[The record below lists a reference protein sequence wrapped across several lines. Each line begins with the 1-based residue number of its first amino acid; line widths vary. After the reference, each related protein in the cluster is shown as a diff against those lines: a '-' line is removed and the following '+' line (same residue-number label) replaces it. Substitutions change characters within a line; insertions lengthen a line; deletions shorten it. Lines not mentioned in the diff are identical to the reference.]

1 MIITYSC
8 AESGKKNAIRHNY
21 ICIIQKNY
29 LSLPSNFKTSLN
41 MGEDN
46 RIIGRKYEQHVLT
59 NICEEKEARLIAVYG
74 RRRVGKTYLVKYF
87 FDEKFDFFFTG
98 SFETPMKVQ
107 LALFKDALYQYSNEL
122 RQAPKNW
129 FEAFA
134 QLKEYLQGRTKRRL
148 VVFLDELPWMDT
160 PKSNFLA
167 AFSYFWNTWGSTR
180 DGLKLVVCGSA
191 TSWML
196 DKVIG
201 DKGGLYG
208 RSSRSI
214 YIAPFSLSEVE
225 QFLRLRKGIV
235 WNRYQ
240 TLETYMIL
248 GGIPYYLDMLE
259 KGLPFSQN
267 IDRLFFHE
275 GAPLRPEYDFLFRSL
290 FKSSTIY
297 RQVVEAVA
305 RKNKGLTLKEIKESL
320 KIGDS
325 GGVTTVLDNLCKCD
339 FIRKYTSFGKKEKG
353 SLYQLTDLFSLYH
366 LKFIGN
372 RTGLDENYWSNIKEN
387 ARNAWAGY
395 AFEQVCLHHVS
406 QIRNALGIKGVLTNI
421 CSWSSAKQVD
431 KDGTEWPGVQID
443 LLLCRGDHVIDV
455 CEMKYC
461 QSEFVLTE
469 KYEQQLRER
478 NAAFAHLTKAKEALH
493 TVLITTYGLKK
504 NLYSG
509 SIDATVTMDDLYQ

>member
-1 MIITYSC
+1 M
-8 AESGKKNAIRHNY
+8 A
-21 ICIIQKNY
+21 
-29 LSLPSNFKTSLN
+29 
-41 MGEDN
+41 EDN
-46 RIIGRKYEQHVLT
+46 RIIGRTYEQHILK

-98 SFETPMKVQ
+98 SFETTAKVQ
-107 LALFKDALYQYSNEL
+107 LALFKDTLFQYSNEP
-122 RQAPKNW
+122 RPMPKDW
-129 FEAFA
+129 FEAFG
-134 QLKEYLQGRTKRRL
+134 QLKEYLMSLNKERI

-160 PKSNFLA
+160 QKSNFLA

-214 YIAPFSLSEVE
+214 YVAPFSLFEVE
-225 QFLRLRKGIV
+225 QFLKQRKGII

-240 TLETYMIL
+240 ILEAYMIL

-267 IDRLFFHE
+267 IDNLFFRDK
-275 GAPLRPEYDFLFRSL
+275 APLRTEYDFLFRSL
-290 FKSSTIY
+290 FKSSSVY

-305 RKNKGLTLKEIKESL
+305 TKNKGLTLKEIKGTIKASN
-320 KIGDS
+320 
-325 GGVTTVLDNLCKCD
+325 GGGLTEVLDNLCKCD
-339 FIRKYTSFGKKEKG
+339 FVRKYTPFGKKEKG
-353 SLYQLTDLFSLYH
+353 SIYQLTDLYSLFY
-366 LKFIGN
+366 LKFIDN
-372 RTGLDENYWSNIKEN
+372 RTGLDEHYWSNIKES

-395 AFEQVCLHHVS
+395 AFEQVCLHHIS
-406 QIRNALGIKGVLTNI
+406 QIRGALSIKGVLTNV
-421 CSWSSAKQVD
+421 CSWASPKQTD
-431 KDGTEWPGVQID
+431 KDGTEWPDVQID

-461 QSEFVLTE
+461 LSEYVLTE
-469 KYEQQLRER
+469 KYYQHLRER
-478 NAAFAHLTKAKEALH
+478 NATFAHFTKAKEALH
-493 TVLITTYGLKK
+493 IVLITTYGLKQ
-504 NLYSG
+504 NQYSG
-509 SIDATVTMDDLYQ
+509 SVNAVVTMEDLFAAQSNNS

>member
-1 MIITYSC
+1 
-8 AESGKKNAIRHNY
+8 
-21 ICIIQKNY
+21 
-29 LSLPSNFKTSLN
+29 
-41 MGEDN
+41 MGEKN
-46 RIIGRKYEQHVLT
+46 RIIGRTYEQHILQ
-59 NICEEKEARLIAVYG
+59 NISEEKEARLIAVYG
-74 RRRVGKTYLVKYF
+74 RRRVGKTYLIKYF
-87 FDEKFDFFFTG
+87 FDEKFDFYFTG
-98 SFETPMKVQ
+98 SFETPMKTQ
-107 LALFKDALYQYSNEL
+107 LTLFRDALFQYSNE
-122 RQAPKNW
+122 RRPMPKDW
-129 FEAFA
+129 FEAFS
-134 QLKEYLQGRTKRRL
+134 QLKDYLQRTNEKRI

-196 DKVIG
+196 DNVVG

-214 YIAPFSLSEVE
+214 YIAPFTLYEVE
-225 QFLRLRKGIV
+225 WFLKQRKGIV

-240 TLETYMIL
+240 ILEAYMIL

-267 IDRLFFHE
+267 IDNLFFHDK
-275 GAPLRPEYDFLFRSL
+275 APLRTEYDFLFRSL

-305 RKNKGLTLKEIKESL
+305 TKNKGLTLKEIKAVL
-320 KIGDS
+320 KAGD
-325 GGVTTVLDNLCKCD
+325 GGALTEVLDNLCKCD
-339 FIRKYTSFGKKEKG
+339 FVRKYTPFGKKEKG
-353 SLYQLTDLFSLYH
+353 SIYQLTDLYSYYY

-372 RTGLDENYWSNIKEN
+372 RTGLDEHYWSNIKDG

-395 AFEQVCLHHVS
+395 AFEQVCLHHIS
-406 QIRNALGIKGVLTNI
+406 QIRGALSIKGVLTNI
-421 CSWSSAKQVD
+421 CSWSSPKQTD

-443 LLLCRGDHVIDV
+443 LLLCRGDHIVDV

-469 KYEQQLRER
+469 KSEQHLRER
-478 NAAFAHLTKAKEALH
+478 NATFAHFTRAKEALH
-493 TVLITTYGLKK
+493 TVLVTTYGLKQ
-504 NLYSG
+504 NQYSG
-509 SIDATVTMDDLYQ
+509 SIDAVVTMDDLFTSSSL